1 MDYSRYIKFWLMAI
15 GFFVLLIATAG
26 VVVVAMWEE
35 NYLKAIFFLLLWGMY
50 SGVAK
55 ALRDYGEKLIE
66 DKRKEDNDD
75 TNGEA

>member
-1 MDYSRYIKFWLMAI
+1 MDYSRYIKFWAMTI
-15 GFFVLLIATAG
+15 GLFIILIALSG
-26 VVVVAMWEE
+26 VIIYALWNED
-35 NYLKAIFFLLLWGMY
+35 YLKAIFFLLLYGLY
-50 SGVAK
+50 GGVAK

>member
-1 MDYSRYIKFWLMAI
+1 MDKYTRFGVMAI
-15 GFFVLLIATAG
+15 AFFVLMIATAG
-26 VVVVAMWEE
+26 VIVNALWNE
-35 NYLKAIFFLLLWGMY
+35 NYLQAIFFLLLYGMY
-50 SGVAK
+50 GGVAK